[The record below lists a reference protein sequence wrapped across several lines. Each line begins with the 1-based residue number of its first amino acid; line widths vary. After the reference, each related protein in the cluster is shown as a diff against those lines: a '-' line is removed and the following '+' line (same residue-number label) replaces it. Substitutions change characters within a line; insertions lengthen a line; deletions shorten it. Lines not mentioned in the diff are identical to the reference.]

1 MRDQYGEED
10 LQDVADADEGDIV
23 GDRIEGQL
31 AQVGFCQELEVFE
44 SDEWGGEEP
53 VTEIE
58 LRESE
63 VYACHGEIVVDDK
76 INKAGDQKEE
86 KKPVLLELLA
96 KAVLTI
102 ENSLTT
108 LQRFAQEISG
118 SGEKKYDIND
128 WRAGVS
134 ANPCVCV
141 GIHHKANGRQG
152 IEKRE

>member
-1 MRDQYGEED
+1 MKGCRFPFTFVSSMSFSTTG
-10 LQDVADADEGDIV
+10 
-23 GDRIEGQL
+23 
-31 AQVGFCQELEVFE
+31 
-44 SDEWGGEEP
+44 
-53 VTEIE
+53 T
-58 LRESE
+58 
-63 VYACHGEIVVDDK
+63 
-76 INKAGDQKEE
+76 E

-118 SGEKKYDIND
+118 GGEKKYDIND
-128 WRAGVS
+128 RRAGVS